1 MEDITLYTKISNY
14 KDILDIFELI
24 KHKLEDLKIILSNI
38 EEIKE
43 KESTMIE
50 EWRSSIK
57 SISGRIEEID
67 SKLMSPK

>member
-43 KESTMIE
+43 KESTMID
-50 EWRSSIK
+50 EWRSSVK
-57 SISGRIEEID
+57 SISERIEEID